1 MSTDGTEPRAALRE
15 AMRRQERNCANG
27 VPSFARIAARIED
40 EPSVFEAPA
49 WSVRRSARLA
59 ASLAAVQVRVMPRAV
74 LPAALAM
81 AALATVAACFVASGW
96 GAEGAAWWF
105 SALLLLGAA
114 LTVCAALSS
123 DKADVL
129 ALAMPLGPQT
139 VLLARLATVLGV
151 DALAGLA
158 ASAAFAWWGAPMEL
172 GMLVSS
178 WLVPLAAVA
187 GASALVAVW
196 ANASWAGAV
205 AGAVLVPLVVP
216 AGRAAADGG
225 TLNRMVWR
233 SYWLQSSFNYET
245 MQSGGWLFAMAVSYT
260 HLCFDNEEVG
270 SETKQGAAST
280 LLADTLSR
288 VNAALGLSL
297 IHI

>member
-178 WLVPLAAVA
+178 WLVSLAAVA

-225 TLNRMVWR
+225 ML
-233 SYWLQSSFNYET
+233 SAIAQLQ
-245 MQSGGWLFAMAVSYT
+245 GV
-260 HLCFDNEEVG
+260 VG
-270 SETKQGAAST
+270 CEATAIAGCV
-280 LLADTLSR
+280 LLA
-288 VNAALGLSL
+288 AAVATARKAL
-297 IHI
+297 IAHLEAA

>member
-158 ASAAFAWWGAPMEL
+158 ASAA
-172 GMLVSS
+172 
-178 WLVPLAAVA
+178 
-187 GASALVAVW
+187 
-196 ANASWAGAV
+196 
-205 AGAVLVPLVVP
+205 
-216 AGRAAADGG
+216 
-225 TLNRMVWR
+225 
-233 SYWLQSSFNYET
+233 
-245 MQSGGWLFAMAVSYT
+245 VSYT
-260 HLCFDNEEVG
+260 HLW
-270 SETKQGAAST
+270 
-280 LLADTLSR
+280 
-288 VNAALGLSL
+288 
-297 IHI
+297 

>member
-139 VLLARLATVLGV
+139 VLLARLATVLV
-151 DALAGLA
+151 I
-158 ASAAFAWWGAPMEL
+158 
-172 GMLVSS
+172 
-178 WLVPLAAVA
+178 
-187 GASALVAVW
+187 
-196 ANASWAGAV
+196 
-205 AGAVLVPLVVP
+205 
-216 AGRAAADGG
+216 GG
-225 TLNRMVWR
+225 
-233 SYWLQSSFNYET
+233 
-245 MQSGGWLFAMAVSYT
+245 
-260 HLCFDNEEVG
+260 
-270 SETKQGAAST
+270 
-280 LLADTLSR
+280 
-288 VNAALGLSL
+288 ALGNL
-297 IHI
+297 IDRVAFHYVRDFLDFIIFGYDFPIFNVADMALCVGVGLLILITLIRPEGEKQ

>member
-1 MSTDGTEPRAALRE
+1 M
-15 AMRRQERNCANG
+15 C
-27 VPSFARIAARIED
+27 
-40 EPSVFEAPA
+40 
-49 WSVRRSARLA
+49 
-59 ASLAAVQVRVMPRAV
+59 
-74 LPAALAM
+74 
-81 AALATVAACFVASGW
+81 
-96 GAEGAAWWF
+96 
-105 SALLLLGAA
+105 
-114 LTVCAALSS
+114 
-123 DKADVL
+123 

-225 TLNRMVWR
+225 ML
-233 SYWLQSSFNYET
+233 SAIAQLQ
-245 MQSGGWLFAMAVSYT
+245 GV
-260 HLCFDNEEVG
+260 VG
-270 SETKQGAAST
+270 CEATAIAGCV
-280 LLADTLSR
+280 LLA
-288 VNAALGLSL
+288 AAVATARKAL
-297 IHI
+297 IAHLEAA

>member
-15 AMRRQERNCANG
+15 AMRRQERNCVNG
-27 VPSFARIAARIED
+27 VPSFERIAARIED

-49 WSVRRSARLA
+49 WSVRRSARLV
-59 ASLAAVQVRVMPRAV
+59 ASLAAAQVRVMPRAV
-74 LPAALAM
+74 LP
-81 AALATVAACFVASGW
+81 
-96 GAEGAAWWF
+96 
-105 SALLLLGAA
+105 AA

-225 TLNRMVWR
+225 ML
-233 SYWLQSSFNYET
+233 SAIAQLQ
-245 MQSGGWLFAMAVSYT
+245 GV
-260 HLCFDNEEVG
+260 VG
-270 SETKQGAAST
+270 CEATAIAGCV
-280 LLADTLSR
+280 LLA
-288 VNAALGLSL
+288 AAVATARKAL
-297 IHI
+297 IAHLEAA